1 MKPNTRERL
10 LASIV
15 TSWTGIP
22 VRAGDYVKVFGWSTA
37 LPLSKEWATES
48 LECLRE
54 LAPSIEGGLLIGSLD
69 QRSRSLA
76 SISPDEFTA
85 ALGERNKLDS
95 SMGGAHIR
103 SRANGVG
110 LLIDWVEDP
119 DAPITTVAGTFSER
133 WLESEEHVRSL
144 KRFAARMTVAG
155 RLEYLIAA
163 HVSDEARKMR
173 GSSGRGAAYRY
184 ESKPARG
191 LPYVPWLLVLGPRYV
206 DFFGKER
213 LASLDAFEAWWP
225 DGCFACTTSETPL
238 DYGTP
243 AVEQRETS
251 IHSVLGEETFIEQR
265 EPERVA
271 SGPTFPSGYKERT
284 PTPGGKVWDAYP
296 AKDGVKVVERNRRV

>member
-271 SGPTFPSGYKERT
+271 SGPTFPFWLQGT
-284 PTPGGKVWDAYP
+284 DTHAGGQ
-296 AKDGVKVVERNRRV
+296 GVGRLSREGWCQGR